1 MNLLS
6 QRTHP
11 EFHDEWESIR
21 QDQRETLI
29 SQKLTEF
36 IEFSRQNVPFY
47 KERLSGFQSNAT
59 YPLKDIPVMTS
70 DTLRDLVP
78 PLSHDLL
85 SQNTRDYTVFQSGGT
100 TGFPKS
106 TLFSHQELELLNLGN
121 SRGFFAMGLS
131 PQDRVGNLFAVGG
144 LYMTFIH
151 INRMLQQY
159 GCMNFPFSNHTA
171 VDFIHT
177 ATKLYGINCFA
188 GITSVVLAA
197 LRGMAHLGLDGINIK
212 KVFYGGEHIYEA
224 DKIELQE
231 KFGVQ
236 VIGAPGYGTV
246 DTWYIGY
253 QCLASETGTF
263 HTHDDQCYVEIFDED
278 ENKHVSGE
286 GIGMLYA
293 TPMVRRLTPIVRYR
307 VGDRAQWLTTPCS
320 CGRQTPRFKLLGRG
334 DDVLRIGYDSV
345 DYNFIQGVVTGF
357 KELSGT
363 VQMQKLRI
371 EGRDQL
377 VIRIETEHS
386 TNQNL
391 ATRVADQITEL
402 RPTLRD
408 HVKKEI
414 VWPVKVELVN
424 PGKIERN
431 VRTGKLIRVKDVIKE
446 TNG

>member
-1 MNLLS
+1 
-6 QRTHP
+6 
-11 EFHDEWESIR
+11 
-21 QDQRETLI
+21 
-29 SQKLTEF
+29 
-36 IEFSRQNVPFY
+36 
-47 KERLSGFQSNAT
+47 
-59 YPLKDIPVMTS
+59 
-70 DTLRDLVP
+70 
-78 PLSHDLL
+78 
-85 SQNTRDYTVFQSGGT
+85 
-100 TGFPKS
+100 
-106 TLFSHQELELLNLGN
+106 
-121 SRGFFAMGLS
+121 
-131 PQDRVGNLFAVGG
+131 
-144 LYMTFIH
+144 MTFIH
-151 INRMLQQY
+151 INRMLQQF

-197 LRGMAHLGLDGINIK
+197 LRGMAPLGMDGIKIN

-231 KFGVQ
+231 KYGVQ

-253 QCLASETGTF
+253 QCLSSETGTF
-263 HTHDDQCYVEIFDED
+263 HTHDDQCYVEIFDE
-278 ENKHVSGE
+278 ESNQHVTGE

-307 VGDRAQWLTTPCS
+307 VGDRAQWVQTPCQ

-345 DYNFIQGVVTGF
+345 DYNFIQSVVITF
-357 KELSGT
+357 KELTGT
-363 VQMQKLRI
+363 VQMQKKRV

-377 VIRIETEHS
+377 IILIEAADFKNADLPKHVAEKI
-386 TNQNL
+386 TN
-391 ATRVADQITEL
+391 L

-408 HVKKEI
+408 HVKKET
-414 VWPVKVELVN
+414 VWPVQVVLME

-431 VRTGKLIRVKDVIKE
+431 VRTGKLIRVKDSIQEK
-446 TNG
+446 NG